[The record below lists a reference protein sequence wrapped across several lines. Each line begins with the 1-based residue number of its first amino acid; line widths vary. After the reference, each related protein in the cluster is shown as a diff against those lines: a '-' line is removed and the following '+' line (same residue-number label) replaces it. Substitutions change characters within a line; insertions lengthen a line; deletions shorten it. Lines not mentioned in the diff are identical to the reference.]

1 MRILVAGATGVLGRG
16 VIPLLVQ
23 RGHQI
28 SAVGRTAEKRSLLAA
43 LGAQPTDT
51 NLYDL
56 DQVRRAIAGTE
67 VIINLSSA
75 VPAGFKALLPWAWK
89 EMDRVRQ
96 QVSAHLVRAA
106 LQEDSVQRVIQ
117 ESFAPV
123 YPDSGDAWVDETT
136 PATPANYNRS
146 SLDAEANARRF
157 TDGGGAGVVLRFA
170 YLYGPND
177 QATQTLID
185 SVRKGWYPLF
195 GRREGYT
202 SWVHHAD
209 AAAAIAAAVELPAGI
224 YNVVEDEPA
233 RRLELAEGLAREL
246 KVRPP
251 RFLPAWTAELAGSV
265 AETLARSLR
274 ISNRKLK
281 NAAEWVPRFPRMI
294 DGLHAINGRS

>member
-16 VIPLLVQ
+16 VIPLLIQ
-23 RGHQI
+23 RGHQV
-28 SAVGRTAEKRSLLAA
+28 SAVGRTPEKRALLSG
-43 LGAQPTDT
+43 LGAQPVDTD
-51 NLYDL
+51 LYDSEH
-56 DQVRRAIAGTE
+56 VRRAIGGTE
-67 VIINLSSA
+67 VIINLSTA
-75 VPAGFKALLPWAWK
+75 VPPGFKSILPWAWK
-89 EMDRVRQ
+89 QMDWVRQ
-96 QVSAHLVRAA
+96 QVSANLVRAA

-123 YPDSGDAWVDETT
+123 YPDSGDAWVDDTA
-136 PATPANYNRS
+136 PAAPANYNRS

-170 YLYGPND
+170 YLYGPHD
-177 QATQTLID
+177 QNTQTLID
-185 SVRKGWYPLF
+185 SIRKGWYPLF

-224 YNVVEDEPA
+224 YNVVEDEPM
-233 RRLELAEGLAREL
+233 RRIELAEGLAREL
-246 KVRPP
+246 KAPSP
-251 RFLPAWTAELAGSV
+251 KFLPAWTVGLAGSV

-281 NAAEWVPRFPRMI
+281 NAAEWAPRYPRML
-294 DGLHAINGRS
+294 DGLSEIIGG